1 MVNLSLQIETINFL
15 IFVVAGMFFS
25 FIFDIFR
32 AIRKIN
38 KPKKNIIDIQ
48 DIIYFIIIGML
59 LIYLIVNMQGEV
71 LRLYLILAIILG
83 IILYTLIAKN
93 KIRDIFVILINKMSG
108 IIQFIFLPLKIHY
121 MFLCKVCKKIKKCV
135 KVSCKRKS
143 DMIEFYHK
151 KVKNVRAKTSIFR
164 KQKKEES

>member
-1 MVNLSLQIETINFL
+1 MSLQIETINFL
-15 IFVVAGMFFS
+15 IFVVMGMLFS
-25 FIFDIFR
+25 LIFDVFR

-38 KPKKNIIDIQ
+38 MPKKNIINLQ
-48 DIIYFIIIGML
+48 DVIYFIIIGTML
-59 LIYLIVNMQGEV
+59 VFVIVNMQGEV
-71 LRLYLILAIILG
+71 LRLYLILAIVIG
-83 IILYTLIAKN
+83 AILYTLVAKN
-93 KIRDIFVILINKMSG
+93 YIRNLFIILINKMSG

-151 KVKNVRAKTSIFR
+151 KVKNVRVKTSIFK